1 MQEKEAVWQEIR
13 NRVFQNMDLSGEI
26 SDKELKR
33 MIAEEVR
40 QFGKVHLLSLH
51 ARETCEEQI
60 FNSFRKLD
68 ILQELLDDPE
78 ITEIMVNGAAHIFYE
93 KHGVLY
99 PWEKGQLSE
108 ERLRDMIQQMVGA
121 ADRIV
126 NEAQPIVDTRLPDGS
141 RVNIVLQPVSLDGS
155 CISIR
160 KFCGI
165 PMNLAYLVQS
175 EAISEEA
182 AELLKLLVK
191 AGYNIFISGGTG
203 SGKTTFLN
211 ALSEYIPE
219 GERVITIEDS
229 AELQLNNIKNLVR
242 LETRPANGQGAQE
255 ISIRDLIR
263 TALRMRPDR
272 IIVGEVRGAEALD
285 MLQAIICTI

>member
-78 ITEIMVNGAAHIFYE
+78 VTEIMVNGAAHIFYE
-93 KHGVLY
+93 KQGVLY

-203 SGKTTFLN
+203 SGKYQILLLQGELVEHLN
-211 ALSEYIPE
+211 QIDEEARDKE
-219 GERVITIEDS
+219 ERLVKQMMEKDGITE
-229 AELQLNNIKNLVR
+229 ELKRTDQMEWLRRVNNIRNR
-242 LETRPANGQGAQE
+242 ADE
-255 ISIRDLIR
+255 IILNELIY
-263 TALRMRPDR
+263 
-272 IIVGEVRGAEALD
+272 V
-285 MLQAIICTI
+285 